1 MTTPAIPD
9 ELVRLHAELGGAE
22 MIRLRTLTA
31 QQRGALIMSACEAA
45 AMIARS
51 RRASGLPDASPAPW
65 PASTWAF
72 LKEHAA
78 HVRI

>member
-1 MTTPAIPD
+1 MTAPPIS
-9 ELVRLHAELGGAE
+9 EGLVRLHAELDGAE
-22 MIRLRTLTA
+22 IIRLRALTV
-31 QQRGALIMSACEAA
+31 QQRGALIVSACEAA

-51 RRASGLPDASPAPW
+51 RRVSGLPDATPAPW

-78 HVRI
+78 RARS